1 MACLVIPFGSWK
13 GIISF
18 DGDFIFF
25 AYILALGKFF
35 SIISAMDT
43 GSSFEGMGASREALY
58 SMLAEPAFFILI
70 GSFALLTGNTSFH
83 NIFSS
88 LHLGSSITYTLG
100 ALASFVLIMIAMIEN
115 SRMPVDD
122 PKTHLEL
129 TMIHEVMILDNS
141 GFDLGLILST
151 GFLKFAMYGAII
163 ADFFIGGL
171 SLTWALPL
179 FLLIQ
184 MLFAV
189 IVGLIESFMARYRM
203 SHNPQ
208 FILALSMTNV
218 LLIIFIISLLYVSIA
233 NRIITYVRVL
243 ALQGFILF
251 GVTFLQ
257 LKDIQ
262 TWNLVL
268 ILLET
273 IVFKTIAVPVF
284 LSYLIKRNKI
294 TRETEPYL
302 PHFVSLFIITL
313 IVVITVLLANSIQ
326 DTHLDKIFFIVS
338 LSTLFTGLYFIAS
351 RKKIITHVM
360 GYLMIENGVFVLSL
374 AVGNE
379 MPNLVNLGIMLD
391 VFASVLILGIFLN
404 KIGDVFKAVDV
415 DQLSNLKDY

>member
-1 MACLVIPFGSWK
+1 
-13 GIISF
+13 
-18 DGDFIFF
+18 
-25 AYILALGKFF
+25 
-35 SIISAMDT
+35 
-43 GSSFEGMGASREALY
+43 
-58 SMLAEPAFFILI
+58 
-70 GSFALLTGNTSFH
+70 
-83 NIFSS
+83 
-88 LHLGSSITYTLG
+88 
-100 ALASFVLIMIAMIEN
+100 
-115 SRMPVDD
+115 
-122 PKTHLEL
+122 
-129 TMIHEVMILDNS
+129 
-141 GFDLGLILST
+141 
-151 GFLKFAMYGAII
+151 
-163 ADFFIGGL
+163 
-171 SLTWALPL
+171 
-179 FLLIQ
+179 
-184 MLFAV
+184 
-189 IVGLIESFMARYRM
+189 
-203 SHNPQ
+203 
-208 FILALSMTNV
+208 MTNV

-257 LKDIQ
+257 LKDIE

-273 IVFKTIAVPVF
+273 IVFRAVAVPMF
-284 LSYLIKRNKI
+284 LSYLIKRNRI

-302 PHFVSLFIITL
+302 PHFVSLIITSM

-326 DTHLDKIFFIVS
+326 DKHLDKIFFIVS
-338 LSTLFTGLYFIAS
+338 LSALFTGLYFIAS

>member
-1 MACLVIPFGSWK
+1 
-13 GIISF
+13 
-18 DGDFIFF
+18 
-25 AYILALGKFF
+25 
-35 SIISAMDT
+35 
-43 GSSFEGMGASREALY
+43 
-58 SMLAEPAFFILI
+58 
-70 GSFALLTGNTSFH
+70 
-83 NIFSS
+83 
-88 LHLGSSITYTLG
+88 
-100 ALASFVLIMIAMIEN
+100 
-115 SRMPVDD
+115 
-122 PKTHLEL
+122 
-129 TMIHEVMILDNS
+129 
-141 GFDLGLILST
+141 
-151 GFLKFAMYGAII
+151 
-163 ADFFIGGL
+163 
-171 SLTWALPL
+171 
-179 FLLIQ
+179 
-184 MLFAV
+184 
-189 IVGLIESFMARYRM
+189 
-203 SHNPQ
+203 
-208 FILALSMTNV
+208 MTNV

-257 LKDIQ
+257 LRDIQ

-268 ILLET
+268 IMLET
-273 IVFKTIAVPVF
+273 IVFKAIAVPVF
-284 LSYLIKRNKI
+284 LGYLIKRNRI

-302 PHFVSLFIITL
+302 PHFISLIIVTM
-313 IVVITVLLANSIQ
+313 IVVITILLASSIK

-404 KIGDVFKAVDV
+404 KIGDVFKNVDV

>member
-1 MACLVIPFGSWK
+1 
-13 GIISF
+13 
-18 DGDFIFF
+18 
-25 AYILALGKFF
+25 
-35 SIISAMDT
+35 
-43 GSSFEGMGASREALY
+43 
-58 SMLAEPAFFILI
+58 
-70 GSFALLTGNTSFH
+70 
-83 NIFSS
+83 
-88 LHLGSSITYTLG
+88 
-100 ALASFVLIMIAMIEN
+100 
-115 SRMPVDD
+115 
-122 PKTHLEL
+122 
-129 TMIHEVMILDNS
+129 
-141 GFDLGLILST
+141 
-151 GFLKFAMYGAII
+151 
-163 ADFFIGGL
+163 
-171 SLTWALPL
+171 
-179 FLLIQ
+179 
-184 MLFAV
+184 
-189 IVGLIESFMARYRM
+189 
-203 SHNPQ
+203 
-208 FILALSMTNV
+208 MTNV

-262 TWNLVL
+262 TWNLFL

-273 IVFKTIAVPVF
+273 IVFKALAVPIF
-284 LSYLIKRNKI
+284 LGYLIRRNKI

-302 PHFVSLFIITL
+302 PHFISLIIITM
-313 IVVITVLLANSIQ
+313 IVVITVLLANSIK

-404 KIGDVFKAVDV
+404 KIGDVFKDVDV

>member
-1 MACLVIPFGSWK
+1 
-13 GIISF
+13 
-18 DGDFIFF
+18 
-25 AYILALGKFF
+25 
-35 SIISAMDT
+35 
-43 GSSFEGMGASREALY
+43 
-58 SMLAEPAFFILI
+58 
-70 GSFALLTGNTSFH
+70 
-83 NIFSS
+83 
-88 LHLGSSITYTLG
+88 
-100 ALASFVLIMIAMIEN
+100 
-115 SRMPVDD
+115 
-122 PKTHLEL
+122 
-129 TMIHEVMILDNS
+129 
-141 GFDLGLILST
+141 
-151 GFLKFAMYGAII
+151 
-163 ADFFIGGL
+163 
-171 SLTWALPL
+171 
-179 FLLIQ
+179 
-184 MLFAV
+184 
-189 IVGLIESFMARYRM
+189 
-203 SHNPQ
+203 
-208 FILALSMTNV
+208 MTDV

-273 IVFKTIAVPVF
+273 IVFRALAVPMF
-284 LSYLIKRNKI
+284 LGYLIRRNRI

-302 PHFVSLFIITL
+302 PHFISLIIITM
-313 IVVITVLLANSIQ
+313 IIVITVLLANSIK

-404 KIGDVFKAVDV
+404 KIGDVFKDVDV